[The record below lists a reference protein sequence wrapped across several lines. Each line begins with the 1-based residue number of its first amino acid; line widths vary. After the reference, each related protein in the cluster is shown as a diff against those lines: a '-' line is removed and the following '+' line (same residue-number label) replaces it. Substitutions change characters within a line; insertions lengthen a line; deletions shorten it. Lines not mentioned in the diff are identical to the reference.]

1 MNPTNGIWCNGAS
14 DATADNYIWR
24 MQVILVIG
32 VNDGNDALMSL
43 FALCVGVYYGLSSE
57 IYKNLQIVAISI
69 EKVPPFK
76 ITDLMSD

>member
-1 MNPTNGIWCNGAS
+1 MG
-14 DATADNYIWR
+14 
-24 MQVILVIG
+24 MML
-32 VNDGNDALMSL
+32 
-43 FALCVGVYYGLSSE
+43 LCPYLHSVGVYYGLSSE